1 MVSQTPL
8 DRKSTSLF
16 SHYLFEGN
24 INLIESCICP
34 FLPAKLLIMPTTLL
48 KLVILLFLFDP
59 EKLFYLK
66 MILNQILYG
75 EKKEETDRNK

>member
-1 MVSQTPL
+1 
-8 DRKSTSLF
+8 
-16 SHYLFEGN
+16 
-24 INLIESCICP
+24 
-34 FLPAKLLIMPTTLL
+34 MPTTLL

-59 EKLFYLK
+59 EKPFYLK